1 MKNFRNICNLKKFS
15 SSDLIRNSKSY
26 WGSKITRAKLINM
39 PFTDRW
45 TQKSA
50 KKKFKIQI
58 FFLKMFIWNGPA
70 DKGQI
75 FVNKLSRRLIDQK
88 ITLLTFCT
96 ILPKECIF
104 TICKKMLISKSEP
117 KIYILCNFRS
127 FFCKN
132 TKFKLSHSKMV
143 IK

>member
-50 KKKFKIQI
+50 KKIQNFN
-58 FFLKMFIWNGPA
+58 FFSENVYLERSG
-70 DKGQI
+70 GQGTNFRQQI
-75 FVNKLSRRLIDQK
+75 EPTVDRSKNHFVNVLYDS
-88 ITLLTFCT
+88 
-96 ILPKECIF
+96 
-104 TICKKMLISKSEP
+104 SERMY
-117 KIYILCNFRS
+117 IYNMQENANF
-127 FFCKN
+127 
-132 TKFKLSHSKMV
+132 
-143 IK
+143 